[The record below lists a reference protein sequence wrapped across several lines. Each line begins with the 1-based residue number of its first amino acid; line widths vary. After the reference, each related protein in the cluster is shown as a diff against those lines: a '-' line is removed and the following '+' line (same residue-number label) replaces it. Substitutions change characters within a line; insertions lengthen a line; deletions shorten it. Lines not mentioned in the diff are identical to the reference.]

1 MDLNDKIAVVT
12 GVSKGIGR
20 ATVEALLEKGVK
32 VAGWGR
38 SEPPIEKD
46 RFFFRQ
52 TDVTN
57 LELVEKA
64 YEDTVDHFGEGPHIL
79 VNNAG
84 LGYSGPMEQ
93 MPVDQW
99 REMFDTNV
107 HGIFHCSRV
116 AIPGMKDKGE
126 GHIINIG
133 SIAATGGVAEMA
145 GYCGTKH
152 AVRGISR
159 ALFKEVRYHNIKVSC
174 VNPGS
179 VQTDFFTNI
188 EGAEAHEKMM
198 KPADVAGSLIDL
210 LETGANYLPSELEV
224 RPLKPK

>member
-1 MDLNDKIAVVT
+1 MELQDKLAVVT
-12 GVSKGIGR
+12 GVSKGIGK
-20 ATVEALLEKGVK
+20 ATVQALLDNGAK

-38 SEPPIEKD
+38 NGPDIEHD
-46 RFFFRQ
+46 HFFFCQ
-52 TDVTN
+52 TDVTD
-57 LELVEKA
+57 LESVEQA
-64 YEDTVDHFGEGPHIL
+64 YGRTAEHFGSGPDIL

-84 LGYSGPMEQ
+84 LGYSGPMEE
-93 MPVDQW
+93 MPVEQW
-99 REMFDTNV
+99 KQMFDTNV
-107 HGIFHCSRV
+107 HGIYHCSRK
-116 AIPGMKDKGE
+116 AIPAMKEKGG

-159 ALFKEVRYHNIKVSC
+159 ALFKEVRFHGIKVTC

-179 VQTDFFTNI
+179 VQTDFFSNI
-188 EGAEAHEKMM
+188 EGADAHDKMM
-198 KPADVAGSLIDL
+198 KPSDIAGSLIDL
-210 LETGANYLPSELEV
+210 LHSGENYLPSELEV

>member
-1 MDLNDKIAVVT
+1 MEVQNKLAVVT
-12 GVSKGIGR
+12 GVSKGIGK
-20 ATVEALLEKGVK
+20 ATVQALLDNGAK

-38 SEPPIEKD
+38 NSPDIEHD
-46 RFFFRQ
+46 HFFFCQ
-52 TDVTN
+52 TDVTD
-57 LELVEKA
+57 LESVGQAYDRTVE
-64 YEDTVDHFGEGPHIL
+64 HFGSGPDIL

-84 LGYSGPMEQ
+84 LGYSGPMEE

-99 REMFDTNV
+99 KQMFDTNV
-107 HGIFHCSRV
+107 HGIYYCSRK
-116 AIPGMKDKGE
+116 AIPAMKEKGG

-159 ALFKEVRYHNIKVSC
+159 ALFKEVRFHGIKVTC

-179 VQTDFFTNI
+179 VQTDFFSNI
-188 EGAEAHEKMM
+188 EGADAHDKMM
-198 KPADVAGSLIDL
+198 KPADIAGSLIDL
-210 LETGANYLPSELEV
+210 LRSGENYLPSELEV